1 MLALTFGCPS
11 VAPENPVTRDTL
23 GSGLV
28 HLFDRESD
36 EDLGRAVVEAIA
48 RRGER
53 GLVPGEFRERY
64 DHHAIAGQF
73 ATELSTRMREAVAW
87 QGRQGDREIT

>member
-1 MLALTFGCPS
+1 M
-11 VAPENPVTRDTL
+11 
-23 GSGLV
+23 V

-53 GLVPGEFRERY
+53 GLVPGEFRDRY

-73 ATELSTRMREAVAW
+73 ATQLASRTRTVTGGLDGERGPQAP
-87 QGRQGDREIT
+87 